1 MIYSSDEGLDMR
13 FSREGMYGQGIYF
26 ANNALYS
33 KDYAYKL
40 PNLNNTFQ
48 MFLVFVLTGN
58 QIQLDRQDKSL
69 RMPPTI

>member
-1 MIYSSDEGLDMR
+1 MKLLWHGSKTTESKMIYSSDEGLDMR

-40 PNLNNTFQ
+40 PNVNNNTF
-48 MFLVFVLTGN
+48 
-58 QIQLDRQDKSL
+58 
-69 RMPPTI
+69 